1 MKTRL
6 LALCV
11 LLGLA
16 ASCAILLARVRLEG
30 RNRVVEIVLDG
41 DDWLGLMRREGR
53 ATRDVLRELR
63 ERGAVS
69 VALGDNT
76 MRRLADDGVISY
88 ASGGELAT
96 LGRLGTL
103 QSAFLRLHE
112 ARQLRSD
119 AVYVTGETDDRA
131 FVAGRLRALLGAA
144 RVREIG
150 AVVEVL
156 GARADLEEIGLGF
169 RPADAS
175 RFRAAGLGVVLRPRN
190 YRGLTPE
197 SLRTLVDSYAATS
210 PEPTLIFAAT
220 EVQGYEGL
228 LEAAA
233 DEYRRIGARYG
244 RIEVFSERR
253 KQRGEDRLTALVRP
267 AVIRVFSITPE
278 ELQLLRPPEVADR
291 FVRAAQERNIRIL
304 YVRPLLFTPAG
315 IPALQANLDLVET
328 VAAEL
333 RRFGFTPARARPLA
347 PFETARPLIWLVSLG
362 AAALGVL
369 VVDRVARAAG
379 ISVPPWVW
387 WGAIAL
393 IVVATAAAGMTRYDS
408 LWRRL
413 LALGVAIAGG
423 AGAAVWA
430 LPSPDRSSGSVVGAA
445 WGTMLRAVGL
455 ATIFGF
461 FVAAL
466 LTQWA
471 FMHAFSIFLGV
482 KLAHAVPV
490 ALVVAWMLLEARQAL
505 GWRGVSDA
513 VGQWV
518 QQPLR
523 VGTAVAAVVIAG
535 LAVVLLAR
543 TGNIS
548 APISGTEQ
556 QLRVALE
563 ELLVARPRTKEF
575 LFGYPMLALA
585 GLAAANG
592 WRRLTIGFAAAGV
605 VGTTGVINSFSH
617 LHTPFLYT
625 LWRTANALGLGVL
638 VAIPAVV
645 VVLWLGRRLRLS

>member
-1 MKTRL
+1 
-6 LALCV
+6 
-11 LLGLA
+11 
-16 ASCAILLARVRLEG
+16 
-30 RNRVVEIVLDG
+30 
-41 DDWLGLMRREGR
+41 
-53 ATRDVLRELR
+53 
-63 ERGAVS
+63 
-69 VALGDNT
+69 
-76 MRRLADDGVISY
+76 
-88 ASGGELAT
+88 
-96 LGRLGTL
+96 LGTL
-103 QSAFLRLHE
+103 QAAFLRLHE
-112 ARQLRSD
+112 ARQLRAD
-119 AVYVTGETDDRA
+119 AVYVTGETGERA
-131 FVAGRLRALLGAA
+131 FVAGRLRAMLGPA

-169 RPADAS
+169 RPSDAA
-175 RFRAAGLGVVLRPRN
+175 RFRDAGLGVVLRPRN

-197 SLRTLVDSYAATS
+197 SLRALADSYAAIS

-228 LEAAA
+228 LQNAAT
-233 DEYRRIGARYG
+233 EYHRIGARYG

-278 ELQLLRPPEVADR
+278 ELQLLRAPEVADR

-315 IPALQANLDLVET
+315 VPALQANLDLVST
-328 VAAEL
+328 ISTEL
-333 RRFGFTPARARPLA
+333 RAFGFTPARARPLA
-347 PFETARPLIWLVSLG
+347 PFQPARPLLWLVALG
-362 AAALGVL
+362 AAALGALVL
-369 VVDRVARAAG
+369 DRMAEAAG
-379 ISVPPWVW
+379 LSIPPWVW
-387 WGAIAL
+387 WAGIGL
-393 IVVATAAAGMTRYDS
+393 IVLGTAAAGMTPFDS

-423 AGAAVWA
+423 TGAVVWA
-430 LPSPDRSSGSVVGAA
+430 LHSPSRGGRGVVVGA
-445 WGTMLRAVGL
+445 WGTLLRAVGL
-455 ATIFGF
+455 AAVAGLL
-461 FVAAL
+461 VAAL
-466 LTQWA
+466 LSQWS

-482 KLAHAVPV
+482 KLAHAIPV
-490 ALVVAWMLLEARQAL
+490 GLVVVWMLLEARQAL
-505 GWRGVSDA
+505 GWRGVGDA

-523 VGTAVAAVVIAG
+523 VGTAVAAVVAAG
-535 LAVVLLAR
+535 FAVILLAR

-556 QLRVALE
+556 QLRQVLE

-585 GLAAANG
+585 GLAATKG
-592 WRRLTIGFAAAGV
+592 WRRLTIVFAAAGV

-617 LHTPFLYT
+617 LHTPLLYT
-625 LWRTANALGLGVL
+625 IWRTANALMLGAL
-638 VAIPAVV
+638 IAIPAVV

>member
-1 MKTRL
+1 VIAGL
-6 LALCV
+6 LAS
-11 LLGLA
+11 GI
-16 ASCAILLARVRLEG
+16 ILVARVRLEA

-53 ATRDVLRELR
+53 APREVLRALR

-76 MRRLADDGVISY
+76 MRRLADEGIISY
-88 ASGGELAT
+88 ASGGDLAA

-103 QSAFLRLHE
+103 RDVFARLH
-112 ARQLRSD
+112 AGRQLRPD
-119 AVYVTGETDDRA
+119 AVYVTGEPADRE
-131 FVAGRLRALLGAA
+131 FVAARFRALLGPA

-150 AVVEVL
+150 EALEVV

-169 RPADAS
+169 RPADAA
-175 RFRAAGLGVVLRPRN
+175 RFREAGLGVVLRPRN
-190 YRGLTPE
+190 YRGLTPD
-197 SLRTLVDSYAATS
+197 SLRILVDSYAATS

-228 LEAAA
+228 LGEAAA
-233 DEYRRIGARYG
+233 EYRRIGARYG

-253 KQRGEDRLTALVRP
+253 KQRGEDRLTALTRP
-267 AVIRVFSITPE
+267 TVIRVFSITPE
-278 ELQLLRPPEVADR
+278 ELQLLRSPEVADR

-315 IPALQANLDLVET
+315 VPALQANLDLVET
-328 VAAEL
+328 IAAEM

-347 PFETARPLIWLVSLG
+347 PLATPRPLIWIVALG
-362 AAALGVL
+362 AAALSAL
-369 VVDRVARAAG
+369 ALDRMARAAG
-379 ISVPPWVW
+379 MAVPSWFW
-387 WGAIAL
+387 WAVVAA
-393 IVVATAAAGMTRYDS
+393 IVVATAAVGFTRFDS

-413 LALGVAIAGG
+413 LALGVAVTGA
-423 AGAAVWA
+423 AGAVVWA
-430 LPSPDRSSGSVVGAA
+430 LPPQTSGARNVVAAA
-445 WGTMLRAVGL
+445 WGTLARAVGL
-455 ATIFGF
+455 GVVAGL

-466 LTQWA
+466 LSEWA

-482 KLAHAVPV
+482 KIAHALPV
-490 ALVVAWMLLEARQAL
+490 AVVAAWMVLEARQAL
-505 GWRGVSDA
+505 GWKGIGDA
-513 VGQWV
+513 VGGWV

-523 VGTAVAAVVIAG
+523 VGTAVAAIVIGG
-535 LAVVLLAR
+535 LAVLLLAR

-556 QLRVALE
+556 QLRAALE
-563 ELLVARPRTKEF
+563 DLLVARPRTKEF

-585 GLAAANG
+585 GVAAARG
-592 WRRLTIGFAAAGV
+592 WRRLTIGLAAAGV

-617 LHTPFLYT
+617 LHTPLLYT
-625 LWRTANALGLGVL
+625 FWRTANALGLGAL
-638 VAIPAVV
+638 LAIPAVV
-645 VVLWLGRRLRLS
+645 VILWIGRRLRLS

>member
-1 MKTRL
+1 MRRL

-11 LLGLA
+11 LVGLA
-16 ASCAILLARVRLEG
+16 ASGVILLGRVRLET
-30 RNRVVEIVLDG
+30 RNRTVEIVLDG

-53 ATRDVLRELR
+53 APADVLRALR

-76 MRRLADDGVISY
+76 MRRLADEGVVSY
-88 ASGGELAT
+88 GSGGELTT

-103 QSAFLRLHE
+103 QPAFQRLHE

-119 AVYVTGETDDRA
+119 AVYVTGEPVDRA
-131 FVAGRLRALLGAA
+131 FVAGRFRAMLGSE

-150 AVVEVL
+150 GVVEVL

-169 RPADAS
+169 RPSDAS
-175 RFRAAGLGVVLRPRN
+175 RLQNAGLGVVLRPRN
-190 YRGLTPE
+190 YRGLTPA
-197 SLRTLVDSYAATS
+197 SLRTLVDSYAATA

-228 LEAAA
+228 LEDAAA
-233 DEYRRIGARYG
+233 EYHRIGARYG

-267 AVIRVFSITPE
+267 SVIRVFSITPE
-278 ELQLLRPPEVADR
+278 ELQLLRAPEVADR

-328 VAAEL
+328 IASEL
-333 RRFGFTPARARPLA
+333 RHFGFTPARARPLM
-347 PFETARPLIWLVSLG
+347 PYQSARPLTWLLALG
-362 AAALGVL
+362 AAAIGALVL
-369 VVDRVARAAG
+369 DRVARAAG
-379 ISVPPWVW
+379 VVVPPWIW

-393 IVVATAAAGMTRYDS
+393 IVLATAAAGFTRFDS

-413 LALGVAIAGG
+413 LALGVAVAGG

-430 LPSPDRSSGSVVGAA
+430 LPKQSGGPPGVIAAA
-445 WGTMLRAVGL
+445 WGTLFRGAGL
-455 ATIFGF
+455 GVVCGF

-466 LTQWA
+466 LSQWA

-482 KLAHAVPV
+482 KLAHALPV
-490 ALVVAWMLLEARQAL
+490 MLVIVWMLLEARQAL
-505 GWRGVSDA
+505 GWTGVSDA

-523 VGTAVAAVVIAG
+523 VGAAVAAVGIAG
-535 LAVVLLAR
+535 LAVLLLAR

-556 QLRVALE
+556 QLRLALE

-585 GLAAANG
+585 GLAASRG
-592 WRRLTIGFAAAGV
+592 WTRLTIGFTAAGV

-617 LHTPFLYT
+617 LHTPLLYT
-625 LWRTANALGLGVL
+625 LWRSANALGLGAL
-638 VAIPAVV
+638 LAIPAVV

>member
-1 MKTRL
+1 MRTRL
-6 LALCV
+6 LTLCV
-11 LLGLA
+11 LVGFA
-16 ASCAILLARVRLEG
+16 ASCLILIGRVRLEA

-53 ATRDVLRELR
+53 APAEVLRALR

-76 MRRLADDGVISY
+76 MRRLADEGVISY

-103 QSAFLRLHE
+103 QAAFLRLHE

-119 AVYVTGETDDRA
+119 AVYVAGEPDDRA
-131 FVAGRLRALLGAA
+131 FVAGRFRAMLGPG

-150 AVVEVL
+150 VVIEVL

-169 RPADAS
+169 RPSDAS
-175 RFRAAGLGVVLRPRN
+175 RLRNAGLGVVLRPRN

-197 SLRTLVDSYAATS
+197 SLRTLVDSYAATA

-228 LEAAA
+228 LENAAT
-233 DEYRRIGARYG
+233 EYLRIGARYG

-253 KQRGEDRLTALVRP
+253 KQRGEDRLTASIRP
-267 AVIRVFSITPE
+267 SVIRVFSITPE

-328 VAAEL
+328 IAAEL
-333 RRFGFTPARARPLA
+333 RRFGFTPARARPLT
-347 PFETARPLIWLVSLG
+347 PFQPARPLIWLVALG

-369 VVDRVARAAG
+369 VLDRVARAAG
-379 ISVPPWVW
+379 LDVAPWLW

-393 IVVATAAAGMTRYDS
+393 IVVATMAAGPTRFDS

-413 LALGVAIAGG
+413 LALGVAVAGG

-430 LPSPDRSSGSVVGAA
+430 LPASVGARGPIGAA
-445 WGTMLRAVGL
+445 WGTLFRAVGL
-455 ATIFGF
+455 GTMCGF
-461 FVAAL
+461 FVGAL
-466 LTQWA
+466 LSQWA

-482 KLAHAVPV
+482 KLAHALPV
-490 ALVVAWMLLEARQAL
+490 AIVVVWMLLEARQAL

-523 VGTAVAAVVIAG
+523 VGTAVVAVVIAG
-535 LAVVLLAR
+535 LAVFLLAR

-556 QLRVALE
+556 QLRLALE

-592 WRRLTIGFAAAGV
+592 WRRLTIGFTAAGV

-617 LHTPFLYT
+617 LHTPLLYT
-625 LWRTANALGLGVL
+625 LWRTVNALGLGALLAV
-638 VAIPAVV
+638 PAVV
-645 VVLWLGRRLRLS
+645 VILWLGRRLRLS